1 MKQTERYGA
10 LDGTKFISKRLT
22 GLIAR
27 EEMKAVFTI
36 SCPSLS
42 HFSFTGNGVA
52 DQTRPLRPQCNH
64 LPIVMIEV
72 REEMQDKMDAPFSLT
87 PTMALKWR
95 I

>member
-1 MKQTERYGA
+1 MKQTERYSV

-36 SCPSLS
+36 TCPSLLTLYP
-42 HFSFTGNGVA
+42 FTGNGVA
-52 DQTRPLRPQCNH
+52 DQSRPLRPQCNH

-72 REEMQDKMDAPFSLT
+72 KGGDA
-87 PTMALKWR
+87 R
-95 I
+95 